1 MGDLYF
7 DACAPDD
14 PLSIHYMHTNRADY
28 AAWRSVMPNPVT
40 DDVGVH
46 SVRIACRMGVSET
59 LARQNFDA
67 LLMLH
72 SLPKLSALIE
82 EMAHIDLW
90 RLRAIDR
97 ATIGVEH
104 YALDAVDTAI
114 TEYLTPRYPNQHL
127 PGAVAIR
134 NKVRKIVLEHDPLA
148 AERDEDESRRSLGFT
163 PTSGGGAKILGY
175 LPADEAHIL
184 HEALTTIARKEECTL
199 VDALLKLV
207 CEKVDARVVVNVYSN
222 EGADADVMD
231 GAGAL
236 SPQAVARIKDLVAA
250 GKTNSP
256 RDLRDGMAG
265 LIVPG
270 YKVPEAMA
278 AFVRGRDGTCR
289 GPGCVVPASR
299 CDLDHRIPFDQ
310 GGLTTPANLHALCR
324 KCHNRK
330 TDGVMKVIMD
340 AQGADHWIFPDG
352 SVVVTLPGGPIK
364 WPAKQSLDGRWRQS
378 WEERMQERRGLR
390 RQENQRAQNREHQT
404 VA

>member
-72 SLPKLSALIE
+72 SLPKLAGLID

-148 AERDEDESRRSLGFT
+148 AERDEDENRRSLGFT
-163 PTSGGGAKILGY
+163 PTSGGGAKMLGY
-175 LPADEAHIL
+175 LPADEAKTVHDSL
-184 HEALTTIARKEECTL
+184 KAIARKHDCSL

-207 CEKVDARVVVNVYSN
+207 SEKVDVRVVLNVYSN
-222 EGADADVMD
+222 ADVPDYMD
-231 GAGAL
+231 GAGSL
-236 SPQAVARIKDLVAA
+236 SPMASERQAARVTSI
-250 GKTNSP
+250 
-256 RDLRDGMAG
+256 RDLREGVAEQVADSYA
-265 LIVPG
+265 VPA
-270 YKVPEAMA
+270 VMA

-364 WPAKQSLDGRWRQS
+364 WPAKQSLDGRWRQN
-378 WEERMQERRGLR
+378 WEERTLERRGLR

>member
-72 SLPKLSALIE
+72 SLPKLSRLID

-104 YALDAVDTAI
+104 YALEAVDTAI

-207 CEKVDARVVVNVYSN
+207 CEKVDVRVVLNVYSN
-222 EGADADVMD
+222 ADAPDYMD
-231 GAGAL
+231 GAGSL
-236 SPQAVARIKDLVAA
+236 SPMASERQATRVTSI
-250 GKTNSP
+250 
-256 RDLRDGMAG
+256 RDLREGVAEQVADSYA
-265 LIVPG
+265 VPA
-270 YKVPEAMA
+270 AMV

-289 GPGCVVPASR
+289 GPGCDVPAVN
-299 CDLDHRIPFDQ
+299 CDIDHRIPFDQ

-330 TDGVMKVIMD
+330 TDGVMEVIMD

-364 WPAKQSLDGRWRQS
+364 WPAKQMLDGRWRQN
-378 WEERMQERRGLR
+378 WEERTRERRGLR

>member
-72 SLPKLSALIE
+72 SLPKLSRLID

-175 LPADEAHIL
+175 LPADEAKTVHDSL
-184 HEALTTIARKEECTL
+184 KAIARKHDCSL

-207 CEKVDARVVVNVYSN
+207 SEKVDVRVVLNVYSN
-222 EGADADVMD
+222 ADAPDYMD
-231 GAGAL
+231 GAGSL
-236 SPQAVARIKDLVAA
+236 SPMASERQATRVTSI
-250 GKTNSP
+250 
-256 RDLRDGMAG
+256 RDLREGVAEQVADSYA
-265 LIVPG
+265 VPA
-270 YKVPEAMA
+270 AMV

-289 GPGCVVPASR
+289 GPGCDVPAAN
-299 CDLDHRIPFDQ
+299 CDIDHRIPFDQ

-364 WPAKQSLDGRWRQS
+364 WPAKQMLDGRWRQN
-378 WEERMQERRGLR
+378 WEERTRERRGLR

>member
-72 SLPKLSALIE
+72 SLPKLAGLID

-104 YALDAVDTAI
+104 YALEAVDTAI

-148 AERDEDESRRSLGFT
+148 AERDEDESRSLGFT
-163 PTSGGGAKILGY
+163 PTSCGGAKMLGY
-175 LPADEAHIL
+175 LPADEAKTVHDSL
-184 HEALTTIARKEECTL
+184 KAIARKHDCSL

-207 CEKVDARVVVNVYSN
+207 SEKVDVRVVLNVYSN
-222 EGADADVMD
+222 ADVPDYMD
-231 GAGAL
+231 GAGSL
-236 SPQAVARIKDLVAA
+236 SPMASERQAARVTSI
-250 GKTNSP
+250 
-256 RDLRDGMAG
+256 RDLREGVAEQVADSYA
-265 LIVPG
+265 
-270 YKVPEAMA
+270 VPEVMA
-278 AFVRGRDGTCR
+278 AFVRGRDGACR

-310 GGLTTPANLHALCR
+310 GGLTTAANLHALCR

-364 WPAKQSLDGRWRQS
+364 WPAKQMLDGRWRQN
-378 WEERMQERRGLR
+378 WEERTLERRGLR
-390 RQENQRAQNREHQT
+390 RKENQRAQNREHQT

>member
-72 SLPKLSALIE
+72 SLPKLAGLIE

-175 LPADEAHIL
+175 LPADEAKTVHDSL
-184 HEALTTIARKEECTL
+184 KAIARKHDCSL

-207 CEKVDARVVVNVYSN
+207 SEKVDVRVVLNVYSN
-222 EGADADVMD
+222 ADAPDYMD
-231 GAGAL
+231 GAGSL
-236 SPQAVARIKDLVAA
+236 SPMASERQATRVTSI
-250 GKTNSP
+250 
-256 RDLRDGMAG
+256 RDLREGVAEQVADSYA
-265 LIVPG
+265 VPA
-270 YKVPEAMA
+270 AMV

-289 GPGCVVPASR
+289 GPGCDVPAAN
-299 CDLDHRIPFDQ
+299 CDIDHRIPFDQ

-364 WPAKQSLDGRWRQS
+364 WPAKQMLDGRWRQN
-378 WEERMQERRGLR
+378 WEERTRERRGLR

>member
-72 SLPKLSALIE
+72 SLPKLSRLID

-104 YALDAVDTAI
+104 YALEAVDTAI

-148 AERDEDESRRSLGFT
+148 AERDEDENRRSLGFT
-163 PTSGGGAKILGY
+163 PTSCGGAKMLGY
-175 LPADEAHIL
+175 LPADEAKTVHDSL
-184 HEALTTIARKEECTL
+184 KAIARKHDCSL

-207 CEKVDARVVVNVYSN
+207 SEKVDVRVVLNVYSN
-222 EGADADVMD
+222 ADAPDYMD
-231 GAGAL
+231 GAGSL
-236 SPQAVARIKDLVAA
+236 SPMASERQATRVTSI
-250 GKTNSP
+250 
-256 RDLRDGMAG
+256 RDLREGVAEQVADSYA
-265 LIVPG
+265 VPA
-270 YKVPEAMA
+270 AMV

-289 GPGCVVPASR
+289 GPGCDVPAAN
-299 CDLDHRIPFDQ
+299 CDIDHRIPFNQ

-364 WPAKQSLDGRWRQS
+364 WPAKQMLDGRWRQN
-378 WEERMQERRGLR
+378 WEERTLERRGLR
-390 RQENQRAQNREHQT
+390 RKENQRAQNREHQT